1 MNMTISK
8 GCAVQNF
15 PVAAGLK
22 EGESAVTSIRSSS
35 SPTGYATV
43 NIKRMTEEYFYVSE
57 VK

>member
-15 PVAAGLK
+15 PGSSSLK
-22 EGESAVTSIRSSS
+22 EGQSICVTVPSSS
-35 SPTGYATV
+35 SPTGSTV
-43 NIKRMTEEYFYVSE
+43 VNVKRMTEEYFYVSE

>member
-15 PVAAGLK
+15 SVAAGLK

-57 VK
+57 IK